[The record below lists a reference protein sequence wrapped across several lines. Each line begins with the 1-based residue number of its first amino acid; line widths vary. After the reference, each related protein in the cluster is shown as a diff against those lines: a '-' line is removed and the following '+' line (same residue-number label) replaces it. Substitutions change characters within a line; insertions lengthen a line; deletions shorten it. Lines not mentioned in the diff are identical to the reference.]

1 MEGAPIYDLKDVE
14 KRLKIGRRTLREYVK
29 KGELEAKKIGRA
41 YYVTEPKLIAFVEGQ
56 K

>member
-1 MEGAPIYDLKDVE
+1 MGEVPIYDLKDVE

-29 KGELEAKKIGRA
+29 KGELKAEKIGRA
-41 YYVTEPKLIAFVEGQ
+41 YYVTEPKLMAFVEGH